1 MAKSEVG
8 NPPQKIVQRSQ
19 GVVPKFFALL
29 SLVRYY
35 TLANYRTRKLNM
47 LYLIVEPAVQFAV
60 YYVLL
65 YLVMGRRSEE
75 MIWHF
80 IVGIFVFG
88 IFRNISGAVSG
99 ARQKYGGII
108 ANSDISIADSV
119 LVNGGVAMVNTIL
132 QLTMLIVFV
141 LAFGKLDF
149 NPMFFVYCAI
159 LVVFS
164 IGYGLIG
171 LVLRAWFM
179 DLAYFYSETYRI
191 FFFTSGLL
199 FTGLTMPSV
208 LVPYA
213 NYHPLL
219 VGVDYVRRTILG
231 EPGFEVQLTFYLW
244 ITLAVFVLGVVL
256 LRLFHRRV
264 RNVQ

>member
-1 MAKSEVG
+1 MTKSEG
-8 NPPQKIVQRSQ
+8 AHPPGKIEQRSE
-19 GVVPKFFALL
+19 GVIPKFFALL

-47 LYLIVEPAVQFAV
+47 AYLIVEPAVQFAV

-119 LVNGGVAMVNTIL
+119 LVNGGVAMVNTVL
-132 QLTMLIVFV
+132 QLVMLIVFV
-141 LAFGKLDF
+141 QAFGKLDF
-149 NPMFFVYCAI
+149 SPMFFVYCGI

-179 DLAYFYSETYRI
+179 DLAYFYSESYRI

-199 FTGLTMPSV
+199 YTGLTMPSV

-219 VGVDYVRRTILG
+219 VGIEFVRRSVLG
-231 EPGFEVQLTFYLW
+231 EPSFDVGITFYLW
-244 ITLAVFVLGVVL
+244 TTLVILILGIVL